1 MNTHRKTAIIVGT
14 LFIIGTVAGI
24 LSVVV
29 TTPVLDGSDYLV
41 KVSTDRNRLLIGA
54 LLVLTMGLALALVP
68 VVLFPITRK
77 HNEPLALGYVVF
89 RGALEFMCYIS
100 VVIPWLAL
108 IVVGQEYETAGAPD
122 ASYFQTLGVVLLGV
136 RDALGSIVIIIF
148 SLGALM
154 LYALLYQSRLVPRWL
169 SVWGFIAITLHLAT
183 SFLLLFALAEV
194 TSPIVIVMNLPI
206 FLQEMV
212 MAVWLIVK
220 GFNASTITPEYV
232 SHGYKLRVQE
242 QA

>member
-41 KVSTDRNRLLIGA
+41 KVSTDGNRLIIGA
-54 LLVLTMGLALALVP
+54 LLILTMGLVLALVP
-68 VVLFPITRK
+68 VVLFPIARK

-89 RGALEFMCYIS
+89 RGALEPIATIS
-100 VVIPWLAL
+100 AVIPWLAL
-108 IVVGQEYETAGAPD
+108 IVVGQEYVKAGAPD
-122 ASYFQTLGVVLLGV
+122 ASYFQTLGAMLLGV

-148 SLGALM
+148 SLDALM

-169 SVWGFIAITLHLAT
+169 SVWGFIAISLHLAT
-183 SFLLLFALAEV
+183 AFLALFALADGM
-194 TSPIVIVMNLPI
+194 SPIALVMHFPI

-220 GFNASTITPEYV
+220 GFNVSTSAPKSV
-232 SHGYKLRVQE
+232 SRGYELRLQE
-242 QA
+242 HA